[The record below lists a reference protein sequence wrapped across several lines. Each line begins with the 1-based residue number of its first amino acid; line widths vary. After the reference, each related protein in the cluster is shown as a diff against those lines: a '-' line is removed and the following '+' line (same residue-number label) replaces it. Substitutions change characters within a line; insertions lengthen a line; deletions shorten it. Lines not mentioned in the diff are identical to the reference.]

1 MWWDRAILLYTLLLS
16 VGQSFSAVFVVEG
29 CPYFTNQIL
38 HYNFTEGE
46 EDFSCYCLLIS
57 LLLIFLA
64 LKKLCLTAFPIPIG
78 I

>member
-1 MWWDRAILLYTLLLS
+1 M
-16 VGQSFSAVFVVEG
+16 VGQSLSALHPSALSGAELSAVSVVEG

-38 HYNFTEGE
+38 QYNFTEGE

-64 LKKLCLTAFPIPIG
+64 LKKLCLTAFPISIG